1 MKTSRTSAP
10 SGPQYAECSTPPGRT
25 YASSGP
31 SSYGAVDDE
40 RLHPLEHDPELLVRM
55 AVERHGRARLEAD
68 EVQHRGVAE
77 QRLPAHAGGELECAM
92 ASSRTNWAICGAPSL
107 DYRCVAVMIVEQR
120 DYHVY
125 TGKLPEL
132 VRLYETE
139 GIPIQQEI
147 LGGLVGAFTTDVGA
161 LSTYTTLW
169 RYDSF
174 AEREE
179 RRARLQADERWKDV
193 PRQGPAAHP
202 HAAEPDPRPDV
213 VLAAAVMGALDG
225 KVAIVTGG
233 AQGIGAAI
241 AAGLAAEGA
250 TRRRRRPR
258 TRRERRR
265 SEAPT
270 STSDEEDVARMV
282 EETLARHGR
291 IDILVNNAG
300 LYASLE
306 MRAFTEIPLE
316 EWNRVMEVNVASMFL
331 TCRAVVP
338 VMREQGGGK
347 IVNISSGTPF
357 RGVPFLLHYVTSKG
371 AIVALTRA
379 LAKELG
385 KDSIHVN
392 CVAPGFTMS
401 DGVKSHPEVIEKL
414 RDVSV
419 ASRTIQRDQVPED
432 VVGAVVFLC
441 TPAADF
447 ITGQTMVIDGGQYFH

>member
-1 MKTSRTSAP
+1 MTA
-10 SGPQYAECSTPPGRT
+10 
-25 YASSGP
+25 
-31 SSYGAVDDE
+31 
-40 RLHPLEHDPELLVRM
+40 LE
-55 AVERHGRARLEAD
+55 
-68 EVQHRGVAE
+68 
-77 QRLPAHAGGELECAM
+77 
-92 ASSRTNWAICGAPSL
+92 
-107 DYRCVAVMIVEQR
+107 
-120 DYHVY
+120 
-125 TGKLPEL
+125 
-132 VRLYETE
+132 
-139 GIPIQQEI
+139 
-147 LGGLVGAFTTDVGA
+147 
-161 LSTYTTLW
+161 
-169 RYDSF
+169 
-174 AEREE
+174 
-179 RRARLQADERWKDV
+179 
-193 PRQGPAAHP
+193 
-202 HAAEPDPRPDV
+202 
-213 VLAAAVMGALDG
+213 G

-241 AAGLAAEGA
+241 VSGLEAAGATVVVADLNPPEGGIRA
-250 TRRRRRPR
+250 DVA
-258 TRRERRR
+258 
-265 SEAPT
+265 S
-270 STSDEEDVARMV
+270 EEDVSAMV
-282 EETLARHGR
+282 EETLERHGR
-291 IDILVNNAG
+291 IDALVNNAG

-371 AIVALTRA
+371 AIVAFTRA

-385 KDSIHVN
+385 RDSIHVN

>member
-1 MKTSRTSAP
+1 MTA
-10 SGPQYAECSTPPGRT
+10 
-25 YASSGP
+25 
-31 SSYGAVDDE
+31 
-40 RLHPLEHDPELLVRM
+40 LE
-55 AVERHGRARLEAD
+55 
-68 EVQHRGVAE
+68 
-77 QRLPAHAGGELECAM
+77 
-92 ASSRTNWAICGAPSL
+92 
-107 DYRCVAVMIVEQR
+107 
-120 DYHVY
+120 
-125 TGKLPEL
+125 
-132 VRLYETE
+132 
-139 GIPIQQEI
+139 
-147 LGGLVGAFTTDVGA
+147 
-161 LSTYTTLW
+161 
-169 RYDSF
+169 
-174 AEREE
+174 
-179 RRARLQADERWKDV
+179 
-193 PRQGPAAHP
+193 
-202 HAAEPDPRPDV
+202 
-213 VLAAAVMGALDG
+213 G

-241 AAGLAAEGA
+241 VSGLEAEGVTVVVA
-250 TRRRRRPR
+250 DLNPPDGGIRADVA
-258 TRRERRR
+258 
-265 SEAPT
+265 S
-270 STSDEEDVARMV
+270 EEDVSAMV
-282 EETLARHGR
+282 EETLERHGR
-291 IDILVNNAG
+291 IDALVNNAG

-316 EWNRVMEVNVASMFL
+316 EWNRVMGVNVASMFL

-338 VMREQGGGK
+338 VMRKQGGGK

-385 KDSIHVN
+385 RDSIHVN

-441 TPAADF
+441 TPGADF

>member
-1 MKTSRTSAP
+1 
-10 SGPQYAECSTPPGRT
+10 
-25 YASSGP
+25 
-31 SSYGAVDDE
+31 
-40 RLHPLEHDPELLVRM
+40 
-55 AVERHGRARLEAD
+55 
-68 EVQHRGVAE
+68 
-77 QRLPAHAGGELECAM
+77 
-92 ASSRTNWAICGAPSL
+92 
-107 DYRCVAVMIVEQR
+107 
-120 DYHVY
+120 
-125 TGKLPEL
+125 
-132 VRLYETE
+132 
-139 GIPIQQEI
+139 
-147 LGGLVGAFTTDVGA
+147 
-161 LSTYTTLW
+161 
-169 RYDSF
+169 
-174 AEREE
+174 
-179 RRARLQADERWKDV
+179 
-193 PRQGPAAHP
+193 
-202 HAAEPDPRPDV
+202 
-213 VLAAAVMGALDG
+213 MGTLDG

-241 AAGLAAEGA
+241 AAGLTAAGAEVVVVDLEPPEGGIRA
-250 TRRRRRPR
+250 DV
-258 TRRERRR
+258 
-265 SEAPT
+265 S
-270 STSDEEDVARMV
+270 SEEDVERMV
-282 EETLARHGR
+282 GQALERNGR

-306 MRAFTEIPLE
+306 MQAFTEIPLE

-331 TCRAVVP
+331 TCRAIVP
-338 VMREQGGGK
+338 VMRDQGGGK

-401 DGVKSHPEVIEKL
+401 DGVKSNPKVVEAL

-419 ASRTIQRDQVPED
+419 ASRTLQRDQVPED